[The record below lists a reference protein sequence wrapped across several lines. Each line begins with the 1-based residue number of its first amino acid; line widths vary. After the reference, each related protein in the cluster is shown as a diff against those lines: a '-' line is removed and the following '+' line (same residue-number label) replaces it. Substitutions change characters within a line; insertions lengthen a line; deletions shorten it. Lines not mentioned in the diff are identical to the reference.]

1 MLQRFSL
8 GLAAM
13 AGLLSLLG
21 SMLAPAAVRIQPY
34 PGLFPGPAAPGLGLP
49 FAEPHWPLTGAL
61 LAGLVIGLAIHRVTG
76 VLNALGYSSAVLV
89 WGMLWGGGLTERGL
103 AATGLIGLLAAVYVA
118 SAEVQSNRWRSVR
131 MPGLLLLLLPHAL
144 CVLFL
149 LGQIGLSSPLGLTVS
164 IGLTHFVLSLRGA
177 QTRPLLI
184 ALFLLQSAL
193 LVLGTALF
201 PLLPGW

>member
-1 MLQRFSL
+1 MFQRFSL

-21 SMLAPAAVRIQPY
+21 SLLAPAAVRIQPF
-34 PGLFPGPAAPGLGLP
+34 PGLFPGPAAPALGLP
-49 FAEPHWPLTGAL
+49 FADPRWPVTGAL
-61 LAGLVIGLAIHRVTG
+61 LAGALIGLLVHRVAS
-76 VLNALGYSSAVLV
+76 VLHALSYSSAVVV

-103 AATGLIGLLAAVYVA
+103 ITTGLIGLLAAVYVA
-118 SAEVQSNRWRSVR
+118 SLEIKSTRWWNVR
-131 MPGLLLLLLPHAL
+131 LPGILVLILAHGL

-149 LGQIGLSSPLGLTVS
+149 LGQIGLSSPLGLTTS
-164 IGLTHFVLSLRGA
+164 IALTHCVLALRGA
-177 QTRPLLI
+177 QTRPLLVT
-184 ALFLLQSAL
+184 LFLLQSAL

>member
-1 MLQRFSL
+1 MLSRFSS

-21 SMLAPAAVRIQPY
+21 SLLAPAAVRIQPF

-49 FAEPHWPLTGAL
+49 FTEPLWPLTGAL
-61 LAGLVIGLAIHRVTG
+61 LAGLLIGLLVHRVAN
-76 VLNALGYSSAVLV
+76 VLYALGYSSAVLV

-103 AATGLIGLLAAVYVA
+103 IATGLIGLLAAVYA
-118 SAEVQSNRWRSVR
+118 ATAEVQLTNWRTWR
-131 MPGLLLLLLPHAL
+131 LPGLLLLVVAHGL
-144 CVLFL
+144 CVLYL
-149 LGQIGLSSPLGLTVS
+149 LNQIGLTSPLGLTTS
-164 IGLTHFVLSLRGA
+164 IGLTHCVLALRGA

-193 LVLGTALF
+193 LVLGTAIF
-201 PLLPGW
+201 PLLR